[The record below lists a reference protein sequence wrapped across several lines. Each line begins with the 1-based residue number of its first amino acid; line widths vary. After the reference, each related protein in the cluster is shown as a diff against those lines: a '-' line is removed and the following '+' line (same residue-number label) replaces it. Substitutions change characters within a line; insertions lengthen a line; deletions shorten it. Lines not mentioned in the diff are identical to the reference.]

1 MLQYLFCQGGPGND
15 CSGYTN
21 TNFFDPEKYFVVEI
35 DQRGC
40 GLSTPSV
47 QADYRNMQDYLNISI
62 DQMSADFEI
71 IRQHMGIEKWLVFG
85 GSWGSTL
92 GLDYAERFPQHCL
105 GLIIRGI
112 FLNTRP
118 EFDAVYARSSFDGN
132 ERRQK
137 EFDIFYELAEKEVAR
152 LGEPPL
158 DPADSERF
166 IRTYESLILRGDRDA
181 IWRFFVFENNLMEE
195 DSANLFDPFV
205 VDEKSFP
212 EATSV
217 SFFETRLF
225 LKGTFEDPIDLLGD
239 SINHLK
245 GFPTWVVQGM
255 GDEVCPEVYAQQ
267 LVARLEAVGCPH
279 KAYFVQGGHLASS
292 SGVSVALKNSLSEFY
307 EMIIEK
313 D

>member
-1 MLQYLFCQGGPGND
+1 M
-15 CSGYTN
+15 
-21 TNFFDPEKYFVVEI
+21 VEV

-47 QADYRNMQDYLNISI
+47 QSDYHNMQEYLNISI

-71 IRQHMGIEKWLVFG
+71 VRQQLSIDKWLVFG

-92 GLDYAERFPQHCL
+92 GLDYAERFPQRCL

-118 EFDAVYARSSFDGN
+118 EFDAVYLRSSFDGN
-132 ERRQK
+132 ERRLK
-137 EFDIFYELAEKEVAR
+137 EFDIFYELAEREIAR
-152 LGEPPL
+152 LGEEPL
-158 DPADSERF
+158 APEDSERF

-195 DSANLFDPFV
+195 DPANLFDPYAI
-205 VDEKSFP
+205 DEKTFP
-212 EATSV
+212 EAASV

-225 LKGTFEDPIDLLGD
+225 LKGTFEDPIDLIGD
-239 SINHLK
+239 SILSLK
-245 GFPTWVVQGM
+245 EVPSWVVQGM
-255 GDEVCPEVYAQQ
+255 GDEVCPEIYARQ
-267 LVARLEAVGCPH
+267 LVSRLEAAGCPH

-292 SGVSVALKNSLSEFY
+292 DGVSVALKKSLSEFY
-307 EMIIEK
+307 EMVSGK
-313 D
+313 